1 MSGFTSCLSSFNRTG
16 GGNETMK
23 SCIALLLLAATFAA
37 PARGADDVQVS
48 AVLVKL
54 IEQVEV
60 PAREAGVLASLAV
73 REGEMVKSGVALAQI
88 EDTEAQFAKR
98 AAAVE
103 LLAARKQAESD
114 VKVRYARKSLEV
126 AEAELRRAVDSRK
139 RLPESVSQSEL
150 DQLRL
155 LVDRSSLEIE
165 QAQLEL
171 ELAQAARELK
181 EVDVQSAEH
190 DIQKRKIMAPLA
202 GFVVEVN
209 RHRGEWVEPG
219 QTILR
224 ILRLDR
230 LRAEGL
236 VNAQAVT
243 GDLLGRRAKLSVT
256 LDGTPQEFVGKIVF
270 VSPEIDPVNG
280 QVRVWAEIDN
290 PQLTLRPGLHGS
302 MTIERAAAGAQ

>member
-1 MSGFTSCLSSFNRTG
+1 
-16 GGNETMK
+16 MK
-23 SCIALLLLAATFAA
+23 HCIALLLLVATFAA
-37 PARGADDVQVS
+37 PVRGADDVQVS

-73 REGEMVKSGVALAQI
+73 REGEMVKSGAPLAQI

-155 LVDRSSLEIE
+155 VVDRSSLEIE

-190 DIQKRKIMAPLA
+190 DIQKRKIVAPLA

-256 LDGTPQEFVGKIVF
+256 LDGKSQEFVGKIVF

-302 MTIERAAAGAQ
+302 MAIERAAAGAE